1 MFDGELGTK
10 IPVTFRPLGPLLWG
24 RTISGPGSVAG
35 KKSRIAV
42 EISESLVGYAEV
54 APQYI
59 WGTLIHELL
68 HAYALVMAR
77 RNGMCRCGYR
87 VAHGPGFLAAAVA
100 AVKVLEIEAIG
111 MDSLVGSQEEGLCHS
126 DHDEIV
132 LQAVLRRREEED
144 GECTLDEEDEGCT
157 LDEEAQRAMLSW
169 WDHWDGV

>member
-1 MFDGELGTK
+1 MFVRGTEKDLTIHQQQARERIQAAFRLSRSDNIRTLVLERLADIDALVFDGELGTK

-24 RTISGPGSVAG
+24 QTMSGPGSVAG

-111 MDSLVGSQEEGLCHS
+111 MKSLVGSQEEGLCPFGS
-126 DHDEIV
+126 
-132 LQAVLRRREEED
+132 R
-144 GECTLDEEDEGCT
+144 
-157 LDEEAQRAMLSW
+157 
-169 WDHWDGV
+169 